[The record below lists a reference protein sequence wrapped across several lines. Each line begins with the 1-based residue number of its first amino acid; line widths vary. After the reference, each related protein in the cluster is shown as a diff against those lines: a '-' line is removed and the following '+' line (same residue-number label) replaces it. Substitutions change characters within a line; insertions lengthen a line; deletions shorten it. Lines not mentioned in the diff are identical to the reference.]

1 MIKFFDN
8 IKHTKIQITTEM
20 IHYRLEN
27 SDEKIQISSFEE
39 LWKKDFWNDIV
50 YLDCSRNEIKNLDNL
65 PPNLQILHCGN
76 NSIKYIS
83 KFPDSIKI
91 EKELISEYEM
101 RKNMDYGIIKDDDIE
116 GYLPNDYVMKI
127 KNLIDEGMIW
137 KRYEKREFKKKQTLE

>member
-1 MIKFFDN
+1 
-8 IKHTKIQITTEM
+8 
-20 IHYRLEN
+20 
-27 SDEKIQISSFEE
+27 
-39 LWKKDFWNDIV
+39 
-50 YLDCSRNEIKNLDNL
+50 LDCSRNEIKNLDNL

-116 GYLPNDYVMKI
+116 GYLPNDYEMKI
-127 KNLIDEGMIW
+127 KNLIDEGMI
-137 KRYEKREFKKKQTLE
+137 